1 MAATS
6 TPRTR
11 RPRAERE
18 QIVLDTAADLF
29 YARGVHEVGMD
40 ELVTATGL
48 GKATVYRLYP
58 TKTDLIAAYLQR
70 SSDRI
75 LATIDTIADDYRRT
89 ARERLRQVLDDIW
102 VHVTSPG
109 FRGCAFNN
117 ASIEFD
123 DPDHPARQVATNH
136 RVGLLDRLRRIAG
149 DTSDPSLL
157 ASQLACL
164 IDGVYTNAAHLGP
177 DGPAVAGYRLA
188 HDLIDTAT
196 R

>member
-40 ELVTATGL
+40 EFVTATGL
-48 GKATVYRLYP
+48 GKASVYRLYP
-58 TKTDLIAAYLQR
+58 TKIDLIAAYLQR
-70 SSDRI
+70 SSDCI
-75 LATIDTIADDYRRT
+75 LAAIDDIADDQRRSPG
-89 ARERLRQVLDDIW
+89 EQLRQVLDDIW
-102 VHVTSPG
+102 AHVTSPG

-123 DPDHPARQVATNH
+123 DPDHPVRQISAQH
-136 RVGLLDRLRRIAG
+136 RAGLLERLRRITR
-149 DTSDPSLL
+149 DTSDPSGL
-157 ASQLACL
+157 AAQLACL
-164 IDGVYTNAAHLGP
+164 IDGIYTNAAHLGP
-177 DGPAVAGYRLA
+177 DGPATAGYQLAQRLV
-188 HDLIDTAT
+188 DTAT